1 MDGVFPDNLVTE
13 LSAGPSFFNR
23 YKQLD
28 QQERERKQLA
38 VQKEIEE
45 KEEELVVVSRP
56 QKKIKKKKKK
66 KKKEPAEDS
75 ESAPTNEDLTD
86 SLKDTQSMPTQS
98 DTPSAEP
105 IKLAEPVQP
114 VKDEQLLLYDG
125 LLTAGE
131 GEESN
136 KNDNYN
142 REEQLDPFLPIGDDG
157 SHLMSHD
164 DPLMSHDDPLMSHDN
179 DAIPRDIVRSR
190 SDAINSNN
198 SFDDFIDKATP
209 TKTTPNETTRTVA
222 TPTFNTEDVS
232 QVSPKV
238 KLSIP
243 EATPNLSKFL

>member
-45 KEEELVVVSRP
+45 KEEELVAVSRP

-66 KKKEPAEDS
+66 KKKELAEDS

-164 DPLMSHDDPLMSHDN
+164 DPLMSHDN

-198 SFDDFIDKATP
+198 PFDDFIDKATP
-209 TKTTPNETTRTVA
+209 TETTRTVA